1 MTFACFHVNVC
12 CFLIFCMFF
21 CLKKNKPNFFPP
33 NGNTIGDDIIE
44 RVFKSKFLGVTLDP
58 FLKFSEFI
66 LNVVKKILNLFQ

>member
-1 MTFACFHVNVC
+1 MFSCKCMLFFNILYV
-12 CFLIFCMFF
+12 FL
-21 CLKKNKPNFFPP
+21 LKKNEPNFFPP